1 MNPQFDRGRELR
13 SYFDERGAGSLPDSL
28 LAASLARID
37 ETRQRPG
44 WLVANRWAS
53 ARTQARS
60 GVAGHQLRLVGVAV
74 AVTIAVVGVALVVGA
89 LRGPRLPG
97 NGVLDLVINGRLLEV
112 DPGRGDLRAVV
123 TSEVVGVNPAW
134 SRDGSHL
141 AAWID
146 DLEAYFVAGTVAKP
160 AIQILDARGTTVTT
174 IPATRIAPG
183 DGPVARD
190 TGTIS
195 WAPDGASFVFDGAVR
210 GLSRL
215 YRYDLATD
223 RVVDIT
229 PDGMQGQ
236 RPTWSTDGQLIAFTS
251 PQGDQG
257 DRLWV
262 VRPDGSGAHGLGQR
276 LPAGTY
282 AGSGFWAPQWSS
294 DSRHVAYDARSANGS
309 NDFSVFVVD
318 ITSDRQVQLG
328 GDLGEAIQPMWG
340 PDPDELAFMDLVGTT
355 VVGSDIYTS
364 RLDTGIE
371 RLVVSDADLWAWS
384 PDGASLLIGSPSC
397 SNAQGPRTIPD
408 ACRESL
414 YRVNIDGTD
423 RRELVSADRLRAI
436 ATTPTNPSSNV
447 VGAAWRP
454 VLP

>member
-1 MNPQFDRGRELR
+1 MSATSDRGRELR
-13 SYFDERGAGSLPDSL
+13 SYFEERSAGSPPDGL
-28 LAASLARID
+28 LAASLARVD

-44 WLVANRWAS
+44 WLVVDRWAS
-53 ARTQARS
+53 ARTQTRS
-60 GVAGHQLRLVGVAV
+60 GVAAHRLQLVGLAV
-74 AVTIAVVGVALVVGA
+74 ALTIAVVGVALIVGAA

-112 DPGRGDLRAVV
+112 DPGRGGLRAVV

-134 SRDGSHL
+134 SRNGSHL

-146 DLEAYFVAGTVAKP
+146 DLDTVAIPPAAKP
-160 AIQILDARGTTVTT
+160 AIQILDPRGTTVST
-174 IPATRIAPG
+174 IPATRMASDG
-183 DGPVARD
+183 GPVARD

-215 YRYDLATD
+215 YRYDLAQD

-229 PDGMQGQ
+229 PAGMQAD
-236 RPTWSTDGQLIAFTS
+236 RPAWSPDGRLIAFTS

-262 VRPDGSGAHGLGQR
+262 VAPDGSGAHGVGQR
-276 LPAGTY
+276 LSAGTY

-294 DSRHVAYDARSANGS
+294 DSRRVAYDARSANGS
-309 NDFSVFVVD
+309 NDFSVFVVELA
-318 ITSDRQVQLG
+318 SDRQVELG
-328 GDLGEAIQPMWG
+328 ADLGEAIQPVWG
-340 PDPDELAFMDLVGTT
+340 PDPDEIAFMDLVGISG
-355 VVGSDIYTS
+355 VASDIYVA
-364 RLDTGIE
+364 RLDGGIE
-371 RLVVSDADLWAWS
+371 RLVVSGADLWAWS
-384 PDGASLLIGSPSC
+384 PDGTSLLIGSPSC

-414 YRVNIDGTD
+414 YRVSIDGSD
-423 RRELVSADRLRAI
+423 RQELVSADQLRAI
-436 ATTPTNPSSNV
+436 AATPTSPSSNV

-454 VLP
+454 APP